1 MRSCSIFQQ
10 KEKFLILNCQERSLR
25 AVTTLRETRSLEQP
39 DLFTPPHHLKVS
51 PADFLRGPIIGF
63 GQIQSLW
70 HGSCTSF
77 EVLFRTRYFIPL
89 KIETSKKRTNLKY
102 YKSPRSPKA
111 WCLSIWWRKN
121 LGAPGSTR
129 KEATGPKT
137 PSNQRKT
144 TPKRI
149 SRRSSSSKDLPD
161 IEENRHHHHQR
172 QEENRPPPD
181 PHATQHQGDLDPEL
195 ALDVV
200 LDAPHPL
207 NLVADLALLSVV
219 VSFDVKDPPV
229 RGDNPALFQ
238 SSQCGDRFI
247 TQFFSLT
254 WHFLI

>member
-1 MRSCSIFQQ
+1 MTCPLHKLWGFDP
-10 KEKFLILNCQERSLR
+10 N
-25 AVTTLRETRSLEQP
+25 A
-39 DLFTPPHHLKVS
+39 LF
-51 PADFLRGPIIGF
+51 
-63 GQIQSLW
+63 
-70 HGSCTSF
+70 
-77 EVLFRTRYFIPL
+77 PL
-89 KIETSKKRTNLKY
+89 KLKPVKRDLKY

-111 WCLSIWWRKN
+111 CCLSIWWRKN

-137 PSNQRKT
+137 PSKQRKT

-172 QEENRPPPD
+172 QEENRPAPD

-229 RGDNPALFQ
+229 RGDNPASVVFQ
-238 SSQCGDRFI
+238 LGGNLPGIVLKILNAIVSAISIKSMWGQNHNTIFR
-247 TQFFSLT
+247 
-254 WHFLI
+254 

>member
-1 MRSCSIFQQ
+1 MPLAQVVRFWSKC
-10 KEKFLILNCQERSLR
+10 
-25 AVTTLRETRSLEQP
+25 A
-39 DLFTPPHHLKVS
+39 
-51 PADFLRGPIIGF
+51 
-63 GQIQSLW
+63 
-70 HGSCTSF
+70 
-77 EVLFRTRYFIPL
+77 IPL

-137 PSNQRKT
+137 PSEQRKT

>member
-1 MRSCSIFQQ
+1 MPLAQVLKFCSW
-10 KEKFLILNCQERSLR
+10 R
-25 AVTTLRETRSLEQP
+25 A
-39 DLFTPPHHLKVS
+39 
-51 PADFLRGPIIGF
+51 I
-63 GQIQSLW
+63 
-70 HGSCTSF
+70 SF
-77 EVLFRTRYFIPL
+77 PL
-89 KIETSKKRTNLKY
+89 KLKPAKRDLKY
-102 YKSPRSPKA
+102 YKSARSPKA
-111 WCLSIWWRKN
+111 CCLSIWWRKN

-137 PSNQRKT
+137 PSKQRKT

-219 VSFDVKDPPV
+219 VSFDVKDP
-229 RGDNPALFQ
+229 
-238 SSQCGDRFI
+238 C
-247 TQFFSLT
+247 
-254 WHFLI
+254 